1 MLSNEGDAEMSCLKG
16 LEKMKKSYCAGF
28 LKMSAFFIFKIKLEM
43 VTVDSNK
50 NLVLSTC
57 EETDEKEENCFDEFK
72 KMIPTK
78 HKAAKIGLLHAKWI
92 SAGCLGKFNPK
103 LEIDEVK

>member
-1 MLSNEGDAEMSCLKG
+1 
-16 LEKMKKSYCAGF
+16 
-28 LKMSAFFIFKIKLEM
+28 M

-57 EETDEKEENCFDEFK
+57 EETDEKEENCFDQFK
-72 KMIPTK
+72 KMIPSK
-78 HKAAKIGLLHAKWI
+78 HKDAKIGLLHAKWI

-103 LEIDEVK
+103 LEIDEVKINSFILFQIF